1 MIESNRNEFIEMLS
15 ATLDLYGRKLSP
27 GAYSIWFE
35 SLSAWPIDAC
45 RKALAAYV
53 QSGGDKAPVP
63 FDIIKI
69 IQGNDGHPG
78 PEEAWAM
85 LRSAVADESVTVVWT
100 EPMREAF
107 FVAVSLSDDLIA
119 ARMAFKERY
128 TAALADARETG
139 HGPTWTVSFGHDK
152 QGREPVLAEAVR
164 LGRLSGP
171 QVRELLPDVSG
182 ESEWLTSLT
191 KRLTS
196 GPGEELAA

>member
-35 SLSAWPIDAC
+35 SLNAWPIEDC
-45 RKALAAYV
+45 RKALGAYV
-53 QSGGDKAPVP
+53 HSGGEKAPVP

-78 PEEAWAM
+78 PEQAWSM
-85 LRSAVADESVTVVWT
+85 LRAAIADEGVTVVWT
-100 EPMREAF
+100 DPMREAF

-128 TAALADARETG
+128 VSALAAARESG
-139 HGPTWTVSFGHDK
+139 KGSTWSVSLGHDK
-152 QGREPVLAEAVR
+152 QAREAVLSEAVR
-164 LGRLSGP
+164 LWRLSAA
-171 QVRELLPDVSG
+171 QVQGLLPDVS
-182 ESEWLTSLT
+182 ESPDWLLKLT
-191 KRLTS
+191 KQMTS
-196 GPGEELAA
+196 DPGEERAA